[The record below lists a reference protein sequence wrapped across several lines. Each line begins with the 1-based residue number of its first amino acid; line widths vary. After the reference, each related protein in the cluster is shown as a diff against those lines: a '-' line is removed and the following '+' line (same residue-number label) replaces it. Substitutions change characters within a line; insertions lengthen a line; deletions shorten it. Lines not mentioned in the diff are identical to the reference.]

1 MVAKINKGSSLF
13 GVLAYNL
20 KKIDNGHGKILFSN
34 RVLNESNGKPSMQL
48 MQKSFE
54 TYLNRDHGIAKPIV
68 HISLNPHPKDKLN
81 DEQLTDIARQYME
94 ELGYGNQPFM
104 VVKHSDIEREHVHIV
119 TLRIDGQG
127 KAISDSFE
135 HLRSQEI
142 TRKLEMQYGLHKA
155 DQQKRMESSIKK
167 IDPKKG
173 DIKNQLSN
181 TLNEILKT
189 YKFLSFN
196 EFRTLISLY
205 NIEVEE
211 VKGMRNGEKY
221 TGLVYYATDK
231 KGKKASQPFKS
242 SAIGKS
248 VGYHAI
254 QKCIKKSE
262 HHYKNS
268 KIKGELKSILTD
280 ALHKSSSQK
289 QFIRKLK
296 KSNIEV
302 VFRQNKKGRI
312 YGVTFVDHISK
323 IILNGSRIDKQLSAN
338 FFESHFN
345 PVSLDIKKHSPLSP
359 EKEKPVFKHED
370 DFSSGASGLWD
381 ILPDPNP
388 FIPYED
394 EWLFKLRKRKKKKR
408 KIS

>member
-1 MVAKINKGSSLF
+1 MVAKINKGSLLF

-20 KKIDNGHGKILFSN
+20 KKIDNGQGKILFSN
-34 RVLNESNGKPSMQL
+34 RVLTESNGEPSIHL
-48 MQKSFE
+48 IQKSFE
-54 TYLNRDHGIAKPIV
+54 TYLSRDHGIAKPVV
-68 HISLNPHPKDKLN
+68 HISLNPHPKDKLT
-81 DEQLTDIARQYME
+81 DEQLTEIARQYMD
-94 ELGYGNQPFM
+94 ELGYGHQPFM
-104 VVKHSDIEREHVHIV
+104 VVKHSDIEREHAHIV
-119 TLRIDGQG
+119 TIRIDENG

-155 DQQKRMESSIKK
+155 DQQKQMESAIKK

-181 TLNEILKT
+181 TLNEIIKT
-189 YKFLSFN
+189 YQFLSFN

-248 VGYHAI
+248 VGYDAI
-254 QKCIKKSE
+254 QKHIKKSE
-262 HHYKNS
+262 EHYKHS

-280 ALHKSSSQK
+280 TLRKSSSQK
-289 QFIRKLK
+289 QFIRHLK
-296 KSNIEV
+296 KLNIEV
-302 VFRQNKKGRI
+302 VFRQDKTGRI
-312 YGVTFVDHISK
+312 YGVTFADHNAK

-338 FFESHFN
+338 FFESYFHM
-345 PVSLDIKKHSPLSP
+345 PSRKSPSLYP
-359 EKEKPVFKHED
+359 EKEKPVFKHGD
-370 DFSSGASGLWD
+370 DFHTGASGVWD

-394 EWLFKLRKRKKKKR
+394 EWLFKHKKRKKKKR